1 MRISAVRIKNFR
13 RFTDLRVSGIGSS
26 TRLIV
31 LAGPN
36 GVGKSS
42 FFDGLQSWYRLAAWR
57 TAYADAAYSSK
68 LGTEDD
74 SHFYDR
80 ETVEL
85 HGGDRTQQQLQ
96 AASIYLRTAY
106 RHEVDFN
113 VENLT
118 RQQSPLLNGGRS
130 RRAVDVDES
139 VSENY
144 QRLIWQTFSAVFDE
158 NTPESATKL
167 EIRERLIGKI
177 KMALNSVLP
186 ELTLTRVGGFGSGHS
201 FEFSKGVSKGFPYIN
216 LSAGEK
222 AVFDLILD
230 AVVKAE
236 FYQDALWSG
245 FDAKCYRAVF
255 KNTHPDVDF
264 VSVGNSH
271 DASSDK
277 IGLTSALQT
286 IASGTDVI
294 KVRDRDIATDAEVAE
309 WEKGGVRALNRRHI
323 ESYLFDVDVLEKFC
337 DKIGRASEKSAILGI
352 RTEAINRSVAERSK
366 DRDDIKAASGDMY
379 VQIRKH
385 LSLTASGTTARAFA
399 LESLAPLL
407 EPGMKAYDEL
417 CTSIFG

>member
-1 MRISAVRIKNFR
+1 M
-13 RFTDLRVSGIGSS
+13 
-26 TRLIV
+26 
-31 LAGPN
+31 
-36 GVGKSS
+36 
-42 FFDGLQSWYRLAAWR
+42 
-57 TAYADAAYSSK
+57 
-68 LGTEDD
+68 
-74 SHFYDR
+74 
-80 ETVEL
+80 
-85 HGGDRTQQQLQ
+85 
-96 AASIYLRTAY
+96 
-106 RHEVDFN
+106 
-113 VENLT
+113 
-118 RQQSPLLNGGRS
+118 
-130 RRAVDVDES
+130 DES

-236 FYQDALWSG
+236 FYQDALWCIDEPEVHVGAAAQALLLRALVDIVPDNSQLLLASHSIGFMTEAVEISRRDPNQVAFLDFGGHDFDRAVVIEPSIPTRSFWKGTLEVALGNIATLVAPSKVVLCEGGADG

-309 WEKGGVRALNRRHI
+309 WEKGGVRALN
-323 ESYLFDVDVLEKFC
+323 
-337 DKIGRASEKSAILGI
+337 
-352 RTEAINRSVAERSK
+352 
-366 DRDDIKAASGDMY
+366 
-379 VQIRKH
+379 
-385 LSLTASGTTARAFA
+385 
-399 LESLAPLL
+399 
-407 EPGMKAYDEL
+407 
-417 CTSIFG
+417 